1 MFQWWWDLEALP
13 KIKALQGGTL
23 SVHIQRGR
31 AFPAPGAGHTLPA
44 TVGEQQSKAGDSSV
58 PSQLL
63 SQACDK
69 TYDEWEGNQGV
80 RCLAKGYTASHGYSW
95 KGALLS

>member
-1 MFQWWWDLEALP
+1 MG
-13 KIKALQGGTL
+13 QGRWSVVL
-23 SVHIQRGR
+23 SLMEGPRGSSQY
-31 AFPAPGAGHTLPA
+31 PIA
-44 TVGEQQSKAGDSSV
+44 TVGEQQSEAGDSPV

-80 RCLAKGYTASHGYSW
+80 RCPAKGYTASHGYSW
-95 KGALLS
+95 KRALLS